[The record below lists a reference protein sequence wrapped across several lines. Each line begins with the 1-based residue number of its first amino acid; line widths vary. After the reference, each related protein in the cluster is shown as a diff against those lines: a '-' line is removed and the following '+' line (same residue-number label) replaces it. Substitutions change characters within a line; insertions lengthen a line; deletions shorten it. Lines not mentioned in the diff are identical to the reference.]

1 MSAPSIQ
8 LVSQDP
14 RIWVTD
20 NCVSAKFLDA
30 VDHAFQSNE
39 RNVVE
44 KHNGRKIVARNI
56 DFEVDDLWKELRVC
70 VALGS

>member
-1 MSAPSIQ
+1 MAPVIR

-20 NCVSAKFLDA
+20 DAASHKFLES
-30 VDHAFQSNE
+30 VDMAFQSTD

-44 KHNGRKIVARNI
+44 KHNGRRIVARNI
-56 DFEVDDLWKELRVC
+56 DFEADALWQE
-70 VALGS
+70 